1 MNSFYTRRYNS
12 QFNLIFLVPVLFMV
26 LTSFSPLK
34 AQYLPAFPRDFQS
47 ARKIIDLHEYEYLFA
62 ENGETFEA
70 FSKFNRSRLTQK
82 YGNYFF
88 VGVTALTVIGLT
100 VETNGNAAAA
110 IFFIIPIASLA
121 IGIYA
126 GLFNLIINP
135 IKNNRKHKLLS
146 LYFDQPYFGYKET
159 IKINFGIQTSGIGIG
174 MSF

>member
-1 MNSFYTRRYNS
+1 MNSFYKRRNNS
-12 QFNLIFLVPVLFMV
+12 QFNLIFLVPVLLV

-100 VETNGNAAAA
+100 VETNGNAATA
-110 IFFIIPIASLA
+110 IFLIIPIASLA

-146 LYFDQPYFGYKET
+146 LYFDQPYLV
-159 IKINFGIQTSGIGIG
+159 IKKLSK
-174 MSF
+174 